1 VEAESSVQAGWA
13 EDEDAPAIAPTA
25 HAGRPTNIPRT
36 MFHTGAAA
44 VAITCVLLL
53 PSRAWLIAIPGTF
66 AVYAW
71 SMETARR
78 LSPRVNDALMRF
90 YAPIAHPM
98 ERHRV
103 NSATWF
109 GTALVILALFAT
121 RPAMMAG
128 AAVLGVADPIAG
140 IVGRR
145 WGRHRLRNG
154 RSLEGAAAFFA
165 AGTLA
170 AALALGAV
178 GEGSVGATVALAAA
192 CALGGALTELLSSRL
207 DDNLTIPL
215 VVGSLAT
222 LATPLL
228 G

>member
-1 VEAESSVQAGWA
+1 MIR
-13 EDEDAPAIAPTA
+13 PA
-25 HAGRPTNIPRT
+25 HARPTNIART
-36 MFHTGAAA
+36 AFHAGAAA
-44 VAITCVLLL
+44 VAITAVLTL
-53 PSRAWLIAIPGTF
+53 PSRGWLIAIPAAF

-78 LSPRVNDALMRF
+78 LSPRINDTLMRF
-90 YAPIAHPM
+90 YAPIAHPL

-109 GTALVILALFAT
+109 GTALLILALFAT
-121 RPAMMAG
+121 KPAMIAG
-128 AAVLGVADPIAG
+128 CAILGVADPIAG
-140 IVGRR
+140 MIGRR

-154 RSLEGAAAFFA
+154 RSLEGALAFFV
-165 AGTLA
+165 AGTIA
-170 AALALGAV
+170 AALALGILAGGHV
-178 GEGSVGATVALAAA
+178 GLVLGLAAV
-192 CALGGALTELLSSRL
+192 CAFAGALTELFSARL

-215 VVGSLAT
+215 VVGTIAT

>member
-1 VEAESSVQAGWA
+1 MEAESAVQEAWTRDGSR
-13 EDEDAPAIAPTA
+13 AIRPT
-25 HAGRPTNIPRT
+25 HATRPTNITRT
-36 MFHTGAAA
+36 AVHAGAAA
-44 VAITCVLLL
+44 VAITAVLTL
-53 PSRAWLIAIPGTF
+53 PSRAWLIAIPGAF

-71 SMETARR
+71 SMEVARR
-78 LSPRVNDALMRF
+78 LSPRVNDVLMRF
-90 YAPIAHPM
+90 YAPIAHPQ

-109 GTALVILALFAT
+109 GTALLILALFAT
-121 RPAMMAG
+121 PPAMIAG
-128 AAVLGVADPIAG
+128 CAILGVADPIAG

-154 RSLEGAAAFFA
+154 RSLEGALGFFVAGTVTAAF
-165 AGTLA
+165 
-170 AALALGAV
+170 ALGAV
-178 GEGSVGATVALAAA
+178 GAGSVGMVLALAAV
-192 CALGGALTELLSSRL
+192 CALAGALTELLSARL

-215 VVGSLAT
+215 VVGTIAT